1 MGRLINTAKIV
12 AIISTALAF
21 IASTASALD
30 VAKHYTDKRIIILVP
45 YGPGGT
51 YDKYAQT
58 FSRHMEKFIP
68 GKPNIIVQHMPG
80 AGGAKAMNWAY
91 NVMPKQGYNF
101 LEPLDNT
108 VINQLLRPKAMRYK
122 SDKFTWLGSANQTNT
137 IIVASVRNGISSIE
151 DWKKSKTGLIGSSA
165 GVNAT
170 STLIPTYVMK
180 ALNLKGKIVKGYKGS
195 SRAIMAIE
203 QGEAD
208 MSCANWLAWAS
219 KVPHWFKGKK
229 PFANPIVQAGIWR
242 DPDLKTIPMLD
253 EVVPEKYKA
262 GARFLGSMGPLGRGL
277 TLPPGVPKGLVA
289 PLRKAFDKMVND
301 KGFQAELKK
310 RRLRL
315 IPTTG
320 VDLQKTVKKALVE
333 TNPKVIAF
341 VRRVIFNK

>member
-151 DWKKSKTGLIGSSA
+151 D
-165 GVNAT
+165 
-170 STLIPTYVMK
+170 
-180 ALNLKGKIVKGYKGS
+180 
-195 SRAIMAIE
+195 
-203 QGEAD
+203 
-208 MSCANWLAWAS
+208 
-219 KVPHWFKGKK
+219 
-229 PFANPIVQAGIWR
+229 
-242 DPDLKTIPMLD
+242 
-253 EVVPEKYKA
+253 
-262 GARFLGSMGPLGRGL
+262 
-277 TLPPGVPKGLVA
+277 
-289 PLRKAFDKMVND
+289 
-301 KGFQAELKK
+301 
-310 RRLRL
+310 
-315 IPTTG
+315 
-320 VDLQKTVKKALVE
+320 
-333 TNPKVIAF
+333 
-341 VRRVIFNK
+341 